1 MLMIPQTDLDDAN
14 ISVRFKHGIHTI
26 YLFIDA
32 LAPFSS
38 AAAELLNV
46 LIERYPDGLTKSF
59 DSSEKTTYDADSTL
73 AFGVLKTPN
82 DPSSGWAKLKTGD
95 GEKTPAALGLKNNS
109 LLAFAVLDEE
119 GDEPEFEVEWPK
131 EDEELYEE

>member
-1 MLMIPQTDLDDAN
+1 MTDVDDAN

-38 AAAELLNV
+38 TATELLNV

-59 DSSEKTTYDADSTL
+59 SSSEKTTYDADSIL
-73 AFGVLKTPN
+73 AFGALKTPN
-82 DPSSGWAKLKTGD
+82 DPSSGWVKLKTGD
-95 GEKTPAALGLKNNS
+95 GEKTPVALGLKNNS

-119 GDEPEFEVEWPK
+119 GDDPEFEVEWPK

>member
-1 MLMIPQTDLDDAN
+1 MTDVDDAN

-38 AAAELLNV
+38 AATELLNV
-46 LIERYPDGLTKSF
+46 LIERYPDGLTKSLG
-59 DSSEKTTYDADSTL
+59 SI
-73 AFGVLKTPN
+73 AFGALKTPN
-82 DPSSGWAKLKTGD
+82 DPSSGWVKLKTGD
-95 GEKTPAALGLKNNS
+95 GEKTPTALGLKNNS

-119 GDEPEFEVEWPK
+119 GDAPEFEVEWPK